1 MIIIALNCGTLPDWP
16 RGKGFVPM
24 QGWLHSPWQQY
35 DRMRLWWLSYIY
47 YHQHY
52 RYHHHTFWCW
62 WSYWRVTSATKYFT
76 FRDESGLAR
85 IEIEIMDICK
95 KVSQLL
101 STSNWIILATRI
113 LLPLAKIIM
122 IIWMKMMIVMMTMLN
137 KVTKGLNRRQLD
149 WEGSLL
155 QRDVLSVPWD
165 FDTRQDP
172 SRGQHGALRL

>member
-1 MIIIALNCGTLPDWP
+1 MLIKMLIMMIMVLKNTQSVQGRNYTLLGNKQNNWLLQKAEIA
-16 RGKGFVPM
+16 K
-24 QGWLHSPWQQY
+24 WLKV
-35 DRMRLWWLSYIY
+35 L
-47 YHQHY
+47 
-52 RYHHHTFWCW
+52 
-62 WSYWRVTSATKYFT
+62 VTFT
-76 FRDESGLAR
+76 FAAERAGWGA
-85 IEIEIMDICK
+85 EIMDICK

-155 QRDVLSVPWD
+155 QRDVLSVPRD
-165 FDTRQDP
+165 FDTRQDT